1 MLNVCEAIYGLERG
15 RRIRAVLE
23 SGLGEPCPCRQGQ
36 SCPLMPTAPRESLD
50 GEPLG
55 DLA

>member
-36 SCPLMPTAPRESLD
+36 SCPLMPTAPR
-50 GEPLG
+50 
-55 DLA
+55 